1 MMMKMNTPQ
10 RPDHAQ
16 WLRRARRRLRAADP
30 VLARLIDEQPGF
42 DPRAWLAEL
51 PAMDFFGALLFQVAG
66 QQLSVR
72 ATRRTLD
79 RVQDLF
85 GGSLPAPGRLLA
97 ADPADL
103 RQAGLSWRKIGT
115 LRDVAGRLTD
125 GRLDAEAIGGLGD
138 EEIIALLTEI
148 PGIGPWTA
156 QGVLIIALDR
166 EDVVLPGDLALRK
179 AVRAAYRLD
188 HLPAPDEVLD
198 IAERWRPYR
207 SLATTYLFAAA
218 FERPGGDGPA
228 AGAPGRAAGAPGRA
242 AGQVAG

>member
-1 MMMKMNTPQ
+1 MMNTPQ
-10 RPDHAQ
+10 RPDHEQ
-16 WLRRARRRLRAADP
+16 WLRRARGHLSAADP
-30 VLARLIDEQPGF
+30 VLARLIGEQPGF

-51 PAMDFFGALLFQVAG
+51 PAMDFFGAVLFQVAG

-85 GGSLPAPGRLLA
+85 GGSLPAADRLLA
-97 ADPADL
+97 ADPAGL
-103 RQAGLSWRKIGT
+103 RRAGLSWRKIAT
-115 LRDVAGRLTD
+115 LRDVAERLTD
-125 GRLDAEAIGGLGD
+125 GRLDAEAIGRLDD

-179 AVRAAYRLD
+179 AVRAAYGLD
-188 HLPAPDEVLD
+188 HLPAPDEVLA

-207 SLATTYLFAAA
+207 SLATTYLFAAGVDGA
-218 FERPGGDGPA
+218 GGDRPGALPPA
-228 AGAPGRAAGAPGRA
+228 RP
-242 AGQVAG
+242 AGQAGGN